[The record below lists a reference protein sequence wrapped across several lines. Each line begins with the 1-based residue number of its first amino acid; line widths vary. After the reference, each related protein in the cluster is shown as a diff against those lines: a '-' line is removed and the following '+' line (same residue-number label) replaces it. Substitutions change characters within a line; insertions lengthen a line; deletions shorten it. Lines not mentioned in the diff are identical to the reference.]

1 MPSILYNPNESVTKM
16 TMSIGW
22 TTTADR
28 ESAEKLARDSI
39 ELRLAA
45 CAQVEGPIRSFY
57 RYDGSLDS
65 AEEYRITFKFISER
79 SAELESWLRTNH
91 PYEIPQWLTV
101 QAHGVLAEYWQWA
114 RESQGGTDARG
125 PALEA
130 AIELSKKG
138 NKLLRGGNFQEAEE
152 VLLEA
157 VELDPGNAYIL
168 VGLGD
173 LYRETRKF
181 NRSISHYERILAI
194 DEQNV
199 FALRGIGDSYRGLNQ
214 HEKAIQ
220 YWQRYLAC
228 NQDDIQVMTRVG
240 DSYKKLRNVTESARF
255 YRQALAVEAN
265 DRYALLGIG
274 SLFYKAE
281 KDAEALQY
289 LERLL
294 ALDDH
299 YVAVLTM
306 VGNIYRRRQ
315 DYERAIGYYQ
325 KAVDYEPEN
334 TFALY
339 GLGDCHRWLRKYAEV
354 VRWWGRILAKEPRN
368 QVMHSRVGDAYF
380 NMGDHEKAQEHYQAS
395 LKIRFDP
402 YAHLGLSRIHRK
414 QGRLAEA
421 EECCLRIMDQAPE
434 HLRGLEELA
443 EVYRETE
450 NAEGL
455 AEVLTSLAKLADK

>member
-1 MPSILYNPNESVTKM
+1 MM
-16 TMSIGW
+16 MSIAW

-28 ESAEKLARDSI
+28 ESAERLARGSI
-39 ELRLAA
+39 DERLAV

-57 RYDGSLDS
+57 RWQDQLES
-65 AEEYRITFKFISER
+65 AEEYRVTFKFISEKGG
-79 SAELESWLRTNH
+79 ELEIWLRANH

-101 QAHGVLAEYWQWA
+101 QAQSVLAEYWQWA
-114 RESQGGTDARG
+114 RESQGNTDAQG

-138 NKLLRGGNFQEAEE
+138 NKLLRSGNFQEAEE
-152 VLLEA
+152 VLQEA

-181 NRSISHYERILAI
+181 NRAISYYERLLAI
-194 DEQNV
+194 DELNV
-199 FALRGIGDSYRGLNQ
+199 FALRGIGDAYRGLNQ
-214 HEKAIQ
+214 HEKAIH
-220 YWQRYLAC
+220 YWQRYLEC

-240 DSYKKLRNVTESARF
+240 DSYKKLRNFTESERF
-255 YRQALAVEAN
+255 YQLALAVEPN

-281 KDAEALQY
+281 KDDEALQF

-294 ALDDH
+294 ALDDR

-315 DYERAIGYYQ
+315 DHEKAIIYYQ

-339 GLGDCHRWLRKYAEV
+339 GLGDCYRWLRKYPEV
-354 VRWWGRILAKEPRN
+354 VHWWGHILEKEPRN
-368 QVMHSRVGDAYF
+368 QVMHSRLGDACL
-380 NMGDHEKAQEHYQAS
+380 NMGDHAQALEHYQAS

-402 YAHLGLSRIHRK
+402 YAHLGISRIHRRN
-414 QGRLAEA
+414 GRLAEA
-421 EECCLRIMDQAPE
+421 EESCLRILDQAPE

-443 EVYRETE
+443 EIYRETG
-450 NAEGL
+450 NSVGL
-455 AEVLTSLAKLADK
+455 AEVLTSLAKLSAK

>member
-1 MPSILYNPNESVTKM
+1 MM
-16 TMSIGW
+16 MSIGW

-28 ESAEKLARDSI
+28 ESAEKLALGSI
-39 ELRLAA
+39 DGKLAA
-45 CAQVEGPIRSFY
+45 CAEVEGPIRSFY
-57 RYDGSLDS
+57 RWKGNLEN
-65 AEEYRITFKFISER
+65 AEEYRITFKFISEK
-79 SAELESWLRTNH
+79 SGELESWLRANH
-91 PYEIPQWLTV
+91 PYEVPQWLTV
-101 QAHGVLAEYWQWA
+101 PAEHVLAEYWQWA
-114 RESQGGTDARG
+114 RESQGGEDARG

-138 NKLLRGGNFQEAEE
+138 NKLLRSGSFQEAEE

-181 NRSISHYERILAI
+181 NRAISYYERILVI
-194 DEQNV
+194 DEENV
-199 FALRGIGDSYRGLNQ
+199 FALRGIGDAYRGLNQ
-214 HEKAIQ
+214 HEKAIH

-240 DSYKKLRNVTESARF
+240 DSYKKLRNLSESERF
-255 YRQALAVEAN
+255 YRQALTLEPN

-281 KDAEALQY
+281 KDDEGLQF

-294 ALDDH
+294 NLDDR

-315 DYERAIGYYQ
+315 DFEQAIVYYQ

-339 GLGDCHRWLRKYAEV
+339 GLGDCYRWLRNYAEV
-354 VRWWGRILAKEPRN
+354 VRWWSYILEKEPRN
-368 QVMHSRVGDAYF
+368 QVMHSRVGDAFF
-380 NMGDHEKAQEHYQAS
+380 NMGDHAKALEHYQAS

-402 YAHLGLSRIHRK
+402 YAHLGMSRIYRK
-414 QGRLAEA
+414 EGQLAAA
-421 EECCLRIMDQAPE
+421 EECCLRILDQAPE

-443 EVYRETE
+443 EVYRETG
-450 NAEGL
+450 NSAGL
-455 AEVLTSLAKLADK
+455 AEVTVSLAKLAAK

>member
-1 MPSILYNPNESVTKM
+1 M
-16 TMSIGW
+16 MSIGW

-28 ESAEKLARDSI
+28 ESAEKLARGSI
-39 ELRLAA
+39 DEKLAA
-45 CAQVEGPIRSFY
+45 CAQVDGPIRSFY
-57 RYDGSLDS
+57 RSDGNLES

-79 SAELESWLRTNH
+79 TAELESWLRANH
-91 PYEIPQWLTV
+91 PYKIPQWLAV
-101 QAHGVLAEYWQWA
+101 QAQSVLAEYWQWA
-114 RESQGGTDARG
+114 RESQGGSDARG

-138 NKLLRGGNFQEAEE
+138 NKLLRSGNFQEAEE

-181 NRSISHYERILAI
+181 NRSISHYERILSI

-199 FALRGIGDSYRGLNQ
+199 FALRGIGDAYRGLNQ
-214 HEKAIQ
+214 HEKAIH

-240 DSYKKLRNVTESARF
+240 DSYKKLRNFSESERF
-255 YRQALAVEAN
+255 YKQALAVEPN

-274 SLFYKAE
+274 SLYYKAE
-281 KDAEALQY
+281 KDTEALQF

-306 VGNIYRRRQ
+306 VGNVYRRRQ
-315 DYERAIGYYQ
+315 DYERGIVYYQ
-325 KAVDYEPEN
+325 KAVDYEPDN

-339 GLGDCHRWLRKYAEV
+339 GLGDCYRWLRKYSEV
-354 VRWWGRILAKEPRN
+354 VRWWGLILEKEPRN

-380 NMGDHEKAQEHYQAS
+380 NMGGDEKALEHYQAS

-402 YAHLGLSRIHRK
+402 YGHLGMSRIYRK

-421 EECCLRIMDQAPE
+421 QECCLRILDQAPE

-443 EVYRETE
+443 EVYRESGNE
-450 NAEGL
+450 AGL
-455 AEVLTSLAKLADK
+455 AEALTSLAKLAGK

>member
-1 MPSILYNPNESVTKM
+1 MMMN
-16 TMSIGW
+16 IGW

-28 ESAEKLARDSI
+28 ESAERLARGSVD
-39 ELRLAA
+39 EKLAA

-57 RYDGSLDS
+57 RWEGNLET
-65 AEEYRITFKFISER
+65 AEEYRVTFKFISEKG
-79 SAELESWLRTNH
+79 AELENWLRANH
-91 PYEIPQWLTV
+91 PYEVPQWLAV
-101 QAHGVLAEYWQWA
+101 QAQSVLAEYWQWA
-114 RESQGGTDARG
+114 RESQGGADTSG
-125 PALEA
+125 PSLAA

-138 NKLLRGGNFQEAEE
+138 NKLLRSGNFQEAEE

-181 NRSISHYERILAI
+181 NRAIGYYERLLAS

-199 FALRGIGDSYRGLNQ
+199 FALRGIGDAYRGMNQ
-214 HEKAIQ
+214 HDKAIH
-220 YWQRYLAC
+220 YWQRYLGC

-240 DSYKKLRNVTESARF
+240 DSFKKLRNFTESERF
-255 YRQALAVEAN
+255 YRQALELEPN

-281 KDAEALQY
+281 KDTEALHF

-294 ALDDH
+294 ALDDS

-306 VGNIYRRRQ
+306 VGNIYRRHQ
-315 DYERAIGYYQ
+315 DYERAIVFYQ
-325 KAVDYEPEN
+325 KAVGYEPDN

-339 GLGDCHRWLRKYAEV
+339 GLGDCHRWLRNYQEV
-354 VRWWGRILAKEPRN
+354 VRWWGMILEKEPRN

-380 NMGDHEKAQEHYQAS
+380 NMSDFARALEHYQAS

-402 YAHLGLSRIHRK
+402 YAHLGISRIYRR
-414 QGRLAEA
+414 QGRLPEA
-421 EECCLRIMDQAPE
+421 EEACLRILDQAPE

-443 EVYRETE
+443 EIYRETG
-450 NAEGL
+450 NSSRL
-455 AEVLTSLAKLADK
+455 AEVLDGLAKLGGK

>member
-1 MPSILYNPNESVTKM
+1 M
-16 TMSIGW
+16 MSIGW

-28 ESAEKLARDSI
+28 ESAERLARGSI
-39 ELRLAA
+39 DERLAA
-45 CAQVEGPIRSFY
+45 CAQVDGPIRSFY
-57 RYDGSLDS
+57 RSDGNLES

-79 SAELESWLRTNH
+79 AAELESWLRANH
-91 PYEIPQWLTV
+91 PYKIPQWLTV
-101 QAHGVLAEYWQWA
+101 QAQSVLAEYWQWA
-114 RESQGGTDARG
+114 REGQGGADARG

-138 NKLLRGGNFQEAEE
+138 NKLLRSGSFQEAEA

-181 NRSISHYERILAI
+181 NLSIGHYERILAI

-199 FALRGIGDSYRGLNQ
+199 FALRGIGDAYRGLNQ
-214 HEKAIQ
+214 HEKAIH

-240 DSYKKLRNVTESARF
+240 DSYKKLRNFNESERF
-255 YRQALAVEAN
+255 YRQALAVEPH

-281 KDAEALQY
+281 KDTEALQF
-289 LERLL
+289 LESLL
-294 ALDDH
+294 ALDDR

-315 DYERAIGYYQ
+315 DYERGIIFYQ
-325 KAVDYEPEN
+325 KAVEYEPDN

-339 GLGDCHRWLRKYAEV
+339 GLGDCHRWLRKYGEV
-354 VRWWGRILAKEPRN
+354 VRWWGQILEKEPRN

-380 NMGDHEKAQEHYQAS
+380 NMGDNEKALEHYQAS

-402 YAHLGLSRIHRK
+402 YAHLGMSKIYRK
-414 QGRLAEA
+414 QGRLPEA
-421 EECCLRIMDQAPE
+421 EECCLRILDQAPD
-434 HLRGLEELA
+434 HLRGLEELV
-443 EVYRETE
+443 EIYRE
-450 NAEGL
+450 NGNSARL
-455 AEVLTSLAKLADK
+455 AEVLTRLAKLAGK

>member
-1 MPSILYNPNESVTKM
+1 MM
-16 TMSIGW
+16 MSIGW

-28 ESAEKLARDSI
+28 GSAERLARGSV
-39 ELRLAA
+39 EEKLAA
-45 CAQVEGPIRSFY
+45 CAQVEGPLRSFY
-57 RYDGSLDS
+57 NWGGKLEST
-65 AEEYRITFKFISER
+65 EEYRITFKFISEKG
-79 SAELESWLRTNH
+79 AELESWLRANH

-101 QAHGVLAEYWQWA
+101 QAQTVLADYWQWA
-114 RESQGGTDARG
+114 RESQGGADARG

-138 NKLLRGGNFQEAEE
+138 NKLLRSGNYQEAEE

-157 VELDPGNAYIL
+157 VDLDPGNAYIL

-173 LYRETRKF
+173 LYRETRKY
-181 NRSISHYERILAI
+181 NRAINHYERILAI

-199 FALRGIGDSYRGLNQ
+199 FALRGIGDAYRGLNQ
-214 HEKAIQ
+214 HEKAIH
-220 YWQRYLAC
+220 YWRRYLEC
-228 NQDDIQVMTRVG
+228 NRDDIQVMTRVG
-240 DSYKKLRNVTESARF
+240 DSFKKLRNFEESERF
-255 YRQALAVEAN
+255 YRQALAEEPN

-281 KDAEALQY
+281 KDDEALAF

-294 ALDDH
+294 ALDDS

-315 DYERAIGYYQ
+315 EFERAIVYYQ

-339 GLGDCHRWLRKYAEV
+339 GLGDCYRWLRKYEQV
-354 VRWWGRILAKEPRN
+354 VRWWSHILEKEPRN

-380 NMGDHEKAQEHYQAS
+380 NMGDLDKAQEHYLAS

-402 YAHLGLSRIHRK
+402 YAHLGMSRIHRK

-421 EECCLRIMDQAPE
+421 EESCLRILDQAPE

-443 EVYRETE
+443 ELYRETGE
-450 NAEGL
+450 TAKLQGVQ
-455 AEVLTSLAKLADK
+455 ASLAKLDGKGK